1 MNTKNDIYKTCL
13 YLITLAILLITSISY
28 RYIFLMT
35 SDYVLSLFYW
45 VLCTALVFIPYHYI
59 YNILSCGKNNIP
71 LQGTTNES
79 DEGKLTR
86 PEYYPEDST
95 DVPFELPKPLRQ
107 ICIVALLRALAKE
120 QLIDANFK
128 PYGEVNVSHMTYIAD
143 AITTIIPISKRWVVF
158 EEFWNIS
165 NMKQIRINNNSRK
178 CPISVHDRIISAFR
192 LAAQECQALADSKAY
207 HLWMKQNS

>member
-1 MNTKNDIYKTCL
+1 MNTQNDIYKACL
-13 YLITLAILLITSISY
+13 YLIILAILLITSISY

-45 VLCTALVFIPYHYI
+45 MLCTALVFIPCLYI
-59 YNILSCGKNNIP
+59 YDILLSENNNIP
-71 LQGTTNES
+71 LQGITKGP
-79 DEGKLTR
+79 DEEKLAK
-86 PEYYPEDST
+86 PEYYSEDST
-95 DVPFELPKPLRQ
+95 EVPPDLPKPLRQ
-107 ICIVALLRALAKE
+107 ICIVALLKALAKE

-128 PYGEVNVSHMTYIAD
+128 PYGDVNLSQMTYIAD

-178 CPISVHDRIISAFR
+178 YPVSFHDRIISAFR

-207 HLWMKQNS
+207 HLWMKHNS